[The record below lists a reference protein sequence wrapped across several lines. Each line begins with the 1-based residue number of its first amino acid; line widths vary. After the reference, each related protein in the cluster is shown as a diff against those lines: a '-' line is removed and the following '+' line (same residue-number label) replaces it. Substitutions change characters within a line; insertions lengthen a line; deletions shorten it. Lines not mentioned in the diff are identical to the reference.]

1 MVEDTFYVGFKQNNN
16 NFLPVGLDKNTN
28 SSNKIFYKV
37 DGMWNQNTVINGS
50 LIIRPVFGK
59 TNYVLTSINEIEL
72 ERGLNIYPNPSNGK
86 FYLSEAADIIFIL
99 NSEGKKI
106 MNLKSTNEIHL
117 ENYPKGNYIIIIQ
130 KNSFVT
136 TKKIILN

>member
-1 MVEDTFYVGFKQNNN
+1 MVEDTFYVGFKQNNH

-50 LIIRPVFGK
+50 LIIRPIFGK
-59 TNYVLTSINEIEL
+59 TNYVLTSINEIEI

-106 MNLKSTNEIHL
+106 MNLKSTNEINL
-117 ENYPKGNYIIIIQ
+117 GNYPKGNYIIIIQ
-130 KNSFVT
+130 KNSFVI

>member
-59 TNYVLTSINEIEL
+59 TNYVLTSINEIEI
-72 ERGLNIYPNPSNGK
+72 EKENIYPNPSNGK

-99 NSEGKKI
+99 NSEGQY
-106 MNLKSTNEIHL
+106 NLAESTNEINL
-117 ENYPKGNYIIIIQ
+117 ENYPKVNY
-130 KNSFVT
+130 
-136 TKKIILN
+136 

>member
-1 MVEDTFYVGFKQNNN
+1 EDTFYVGFKQNNN

-59 TNYVLTSINEIEL
+59 TDYVLTSISEIEI
-72 ERGLNIYPNPSNGK
+72 ESSLNIYPNPSNGK
-86 FYLSEAADIIFIL
+86 FYLSEAADIIVVL

-106 MNLKSTNEIHL
+106 MNLKSTSEINL
-117 ENYPKGNYIIIIQ
+117 KNYPKGNYIIIIQ
-130 KNSFVT
+130 TNSFVI
-136 TKKIILN
+136 TKKVILN

>member
-37 DGMWNQNTVINGS
+37 DGKWNQNNVINGS

-59 TNYVLTSINEIEL
+59 TDYVLTSINEIEIK
-72 ERGLNIYPNPSNGK
+72 RNLNIYPNPSNGK
-86 FYLSEAADIIFIL
+86 FYLSEAADIIVIL

-106 MNLKSTNEIHL
+106 MNLKSTNKINL
-117 ENYPKGNYIIIIQ
+117 ENYPKGNYIIILQ
-130 KNSFVT
+130 KNSFVI
-136 TKKIILN
+136 TKKIIVN

>member
-59 TNYVLTSINEIEL
+59 TNYVLTPINEIEI

-86 FYLSEAADIIFIL
+86 FYLSEAADMIFIL

-106 MNLKSTNEIHL
+106 MNLKSTNEINL

-130 KNSFVT
+130 KNSFVI

>member
-72 ERGLNIYPNPSNGK
+72 ERGCLLYTSPSPRDRG
-86 FYLSEAADIIFIL
+86 
-99 NSEGKKI
+99 
-106 MNLKSTNEIHL
+106 
-117 ENYPKGNYIIIIQ
+117 
-130 KNSFVT
+130 
-136 TKKIILN
+136 